1 MTKLEKIAYTIATMT
16 TIWAI
21 WSTYSLDC
29 SMDRLE
35 TRIQDFNHMVS
46 TSRIELSKRN

>member
-1 MTKLEKIAYTIATMT
+1 MTKIEKIAYTIATMT

-21 WSTYSLDC
+21 WSTISLDGEIG
-29 SMDRLE
+29 RLE

-46 TSRIELSKRN
+46 TSRIELRKD